1 MSMGWLGW
9 LKGKGRVR
17 EAPGLQEWRRQW
29 RTACAE
35 AEAGSVAHLTAALNS
50 LSLPEEDVEIER
62 EMLAG
67 LEHLI
72 ALRATVAASDLPVV
86 ETGHRVVGQDVC
98 HFSTPASMPD
108 DPTQPSGRL
117 ILTNARAIFVGGGK
131 TVTVPWHA
139 VSNVIDQERDLV
151 LVRRDREAIH
161 RIRCNVFDDVLS
173 AAFVART
180 LASRHQRPRPSAE
193 QR

>member
-1 MSMGWLGW
+1 L
-9 LKGKGRVR
+9 
-17 EAPGLQEWRRQW
+17 EEWRRQW
-29 RTACAE
+29 RAACAD
-35 AEAGSVAHLTAALNS
+35 ADAGTVSKLTASLDA

-72 ALRATVAASDLPVV
+72 ALRALVAASDLPVV
-86 ETGHRVVGQDVC
+86 ETGHRVVGMDVC

-108 DPTQPSGRL
+108 DPSQPSGRL
-117 ILTNARAIFVGGGK
+117 ILTNARAIFVGGAR
-131 TVTVPWHA
+131 TITIPWHA
-139 VSNVIDQERDLV
+139 VSNVIDQDRDLL
-151 LVRRDREAIH
+151 LVRRDRETFH

-180 LASRHQRPRPSAE
+180 LASRHQRPRPISDP
-193 QR
+193 